1 MRAWL
6 TAICLLAAAAL
17 AFSCSDDGNG
27 GNGIAPGA
35 TRTVSAP
42 TAPVGPC
49 LPVSPAPAA
58 DGNLF
63 GNPSFEDG
71 KAPWCSLETEAWGPP
86 FEVSRDLAL
95 DGTSSAH
102 LRLRSEDGGAARI
115 YGAVQEITPE
125 EFPEVLSGNY
135 YVERWE
141 KGTPKQYLQFVVIVF
156 GADNIPAEVSGQ
168 ANNHQMRYILAG
180 ADSQPTFV
188 SNARY
193 VFVTREEPKSGE
205 WVHFERNISEDF
217 EQLWGEVPRGFDS
230 MRVLFEVRWDE
241 RQPSDPPSAAD
252 VYYDGL
258 YLGPAR

>member
-1 MRAWL
+1 MRAGL
-6 TAICLLAAAAL
+6 IVVYLLAAAVT
-17 AFSCSDDGNG
+17 AFSCGDDG
-27 GNGIAPGA
+27 ATPGA
-35 TRTVSAP
+35 TRTARAP
-42 TAPVGPC
+42 TAAAEACV
-49 LPVSPAPAA
+49 PVSPAQAA

-71 KAPWCSLETEAWGPP
+71 RGPWCSLDTEAWGPP
-86 FEVSRDLAL
+86 FEVSRNLAL

-102 LRLRSEDGGAARI
+102 LRLRSEDGGVARI
-115 YGAVQEITPE
+115 YGAVQEITPG

-135 YVERWE
+135 YVEQWE

-193 VFVTREEPKSGE
+193 VFVTREEPKTGE
-205 WVHFERNISEDF
+205 WVPFERNISQDF
-217 EQLWGEVPRGFDS
+217 EQLWGEVPRGFDK
-230 MRVLFEVRWDE
+230 MRILFEVRWDE